1 MFLVFV
7 DMFSC
12 VLCIFNKFFCFLY
25 IFKYFFVFLYILK
38 GRRGCV
44 GLGSQDNTPDRQ
56 GKMGPNQDNTPD
68 YIYIVVIKNIYVHAL
83 SIA

>member
-1 MFLVFV
+1 MYFL
-7 DMFSC
+7 DIS
-12 VLCIFNKFFCFLY
+12 LY
-25 IFKYFFVFLYILK
+25 FLYILK

-68 YIYIVVIKNIYVHAL
+68 YIYIVVITNIYVHAL